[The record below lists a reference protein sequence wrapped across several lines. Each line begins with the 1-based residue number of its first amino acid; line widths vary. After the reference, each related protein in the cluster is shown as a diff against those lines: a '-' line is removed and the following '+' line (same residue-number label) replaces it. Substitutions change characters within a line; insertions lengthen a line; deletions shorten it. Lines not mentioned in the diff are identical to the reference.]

1 VGLPLEILL
10 RYIDLYDYYFVVTAN
25 NAVDSTVCEIWTL
38 KQKCV
43 RRLRTAEMT
52 FMILYHRR
60 NEGILETE
68 VNPVRKKL
76 AQCKQ
81 NW

>member
-1 VGLPLEILL
+1 MEILL

-43 RRLRTAEMT
+43 RRLRTAEMRSVRHT
-52 FMILYHRR
+52 VRYILLDHRR
-60 NEGILETE
+60 NVKIY
-68 VNPVRKKL
+68 
-76 AQCKQ
+76 
-81 NW
+81 

>member
-1 VGLPLEILL
+1 MKDYNTIVIPTLL
-10 RYIDLYDYYFVVTAN
+10 YG
-25 NAVDSTVCEIWTL
+25 CEIWLL
-38 KQKCV
+38 KQRDI